1 MPRPPLPIGSN
12 GVVTVTPAPKA
23 KGPWVARTRFRDYD
37 GVTRIVERKSAQSAG
52 NAREL
57 LTRALLERRA
67 PLGDELTPET
77 RLRDAGVKWWTDE
90 IDGQRAPTT
99 ERRYRQAL
107 AHVDQGLGGVRLR
120 EMTTARCD
128 TFLRTLARTR
138 GPATAKQA
146 KSVLSGILGM
156 AARLDAIPANPIRDV
171 GSIRSTPPEVRAL
184 TLDELRAFR
193 TALAADRRSVLG
205 DVVDPVDF
213 MAGTGARVGE
223 VFAIR
228 WADVDLDAPTPSATI
243 RGTTLW
249 TKGAGMTIQTHPKSS
264 TSRRR
269 LLLPDFIVDML
280 AARDRDVDLVFPSL
294 FLERSTVR
302 DPNNFRKQL
311 RRFTEGTE
319 WEWVTPHTFR
329 KSVATL
335 VEDLGE
341 ASRQLGHAGT
351 DITERHYRV
360 RTHEGPDLR
369 ARLQLVATG

>member
-12 GVVTVTPAPKA
+12 GIVTVTPAAKA

-37 GVTRIVERKSAQSAG
+37 GVTRTVERKSAQSAG
-52 NAREL
+52 NARDL
-57 LTRALLERRA
+57 LARALLERRA
-67 PLGDELTPET
+67 PGGDDLTAET
-77 RLRDAGVKWWTDE
+77 RMKAAGEKWWADE
-90 IDGQRAPTT
+90 IDGQRATTT
-99 ERRYRQAL
+99 ERRYRQTL
-107 AHVDQGLGGVRLR
+107 AHIDQGVGGLRLR

-171 GSIRSTPPEVRAL
+171 GAIRQITPEVRAL

-193 TALAADRRSVLG
+193 TALAGDRRSVLG
-205 DVVDPVDF
+205 DVVGPVDF
-213 MAGTGARVGE
+213 MVGTGARVGE
-223 VFAIR
+223 VFALR
-228 WADVDLDAPTPSATI
+228 WADVDLDAATPTATI
-243 RGTTLW
+243 NGTTLW
-249 TKGAGMTIQTHPKSS
+249 TKGSGMTIQTHPKSA

-269 LLLPDFIVDML
+269 LLLPDFVVEML
-280 AARDRDVDLVFPSL
+280 AARDHDAELVFPSL
-294 FLERSTVR
+294 FLTRSTVR

-311 RRFTEGTE
+311 RRFTEGTD

-369 ARLQLVATG
+369 ARLQLVAG